1 MFIRPLSVVMIPV
14 ATIVAMTVPLGTI
27 GMLGTTAIVRTATE
41 MTGTVRIVTGT
52 TAATAGNAL
61 GRLLAVVKSMIVGP
75 PGLHLRGGM
84 MIEGLQGTMIGGVAM
99 MTGEALTLTMTA
111 AGTTW
116 TDAGTTAAGKRGTI
130 ATMIG
135 LRGMPTGIA
144 AGRAEVASHLVPD
157 KGRAR

>member
-1 MFIRPLSVVMIPV
+1 MFIRLLSVVMIPV

-84 MIEGLQGTMIGGVAM
+84 MIEGLQGTMTAGVATM
-99 MTGEALTLTMTA
+99 MTGVTLTLIIMTVV
-111 AGTTW
+111 GTTENV
-116 TDAGTTAAGKRGTI
+116 TTATTTGLQGTQ
-130 ATMIG
+130 
-135 LRGMPTGIA
+135 TGTVD
-144 AGRAEVASHLVPD
+144 GRVEDP
-157 KGRAR
+157 

>member
-27 GMLGTTAIVRTATE
+27 GMLGTTAIVRTATG

-84 MIEGLQGTMIGGVAM
+84 MIEGLQGTMIGEVAM
-99 MTGEALTLTMTA
+99 MTEEALILTMTV
-111 AGTTW
+111 AGMIT
-116 TDAGTTAAGKRGTI
+116 TDAGTTVAGTNGTIVSRTGRGT
-130 ATMIG
+130 
-135 LRGMPTGIA
+135 PTGITD
-144 AGRAEVASHLVPD
+144 GLAED
-157 KGRAR
+157 